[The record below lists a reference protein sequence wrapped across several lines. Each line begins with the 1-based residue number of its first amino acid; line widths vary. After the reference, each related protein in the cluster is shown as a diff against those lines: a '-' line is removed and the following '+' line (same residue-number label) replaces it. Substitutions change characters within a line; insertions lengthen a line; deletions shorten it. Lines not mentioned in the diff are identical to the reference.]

1 MTCTDRQIGL
11 LMKNANCHTIAIAA
25 AKAGLSTKTAAK
37 YLKLK
42 KSPSELKTQ
51 RQHRTRHDPFA
62 EQAEEITKM
71 FKDAPQLQANTILE
85 YLMEK
90 YPDRYGL
97 EHSRS
102 LRRRLQQLRA
112 EFGKAQQV
120 MFCQDIKPGLQSQ
133 SDWTCMNDLK
143 IEIAGTYHPH
153 LLFHFMLPFS
163 CWESVMICYSESLE
177 TLTQGYEHAVWQ
189 LGGVFAE
196 HRTDN
201 LSAATQ
207 QLGSSRQFTAR
218 WSEFLEHY
226 SVKPSR
232 NNPGESHEN
241 GSVEK
246 SHDLLKKAINQ
257 QLLLRGSRNFCDI
270 ASYQAFLDKLLMKR
284 NAPRKPDVAQEMACI
299 KDLPDIKYN
308 APQVIV
314 IKVRTSSTI
323 KVLGV
328 TYSVPSRLIGFNL
341 QAHVYA
347 SHIELYYGAK
357 KIEHLTRLANGEAI
371 DYRHIIDS
379 LVRKPGAF
387 SNYQYR
393 ASMFPNLTFK
403 IAHEDLQK
411 VLPERADRLY
421 LQLLK
426 FAKLHGEVGVTAAIE
441 LAKESGKPPLPE
453 HIKELLDMP
462 IPSTILDVEIMATNL
477 SAYDNLH
484 NFKGVVCH

>member
-1 MTCTDRQIGL
+1 MTCTDQQIGL
-11 LMKNANCHTIAIAA
+11 LMKNANCHPLTIAG
-25 AKAGLSTKTAAK
+25 AKAGLSPKTATK

-42 KSPSELKTQ
+42 KSPSDLKTP
-51 RQHRTRHDPFA
+51 RQHRTRQDPFA
-62 EQAEEITKM
+62 EHAEEIAKM

-90 YPDRYGL
+90 YPERYGL

-112 EFGKAQQV
+112 EFGQSQQV
-120 MFCQDIKPGLQSQ
+120 VFCQDIKPGLQSQ
-133 SDWTCMNDLK
+133 SDWTCMNELK
-143 IEIAGTYHPH
+143 IEIGGTDYPH
-153 LLFHFMLPFS
+153 LLFHFMLPYS
-163 CWESVMICYSESLE
+163 CWESVMICQSESLE
-177 TLTQGYEHAVWQ
+177 TLTQGFETAVWQ

-207 QLGSSRQFTAR
+207 KLGSSRQFTAR

-246 SHDLLKKAINQ
+246 SHDLLKKAIHQ
-257 QLLLRGSRNFCDI
+257 QLLLRGSRNFCDL

-284 NAPRKPDVAQEMACI
+284 NTPRKPAVAQEMAFI

-308 APQVIV
+308 APQVILL
-314 IKVRTSSTI
+314 KVRTSSTI

-341 QAHVYA
+341 TAQVYA
-347 SHIELYYGAK
+347 NAIELYYGAQ
-357 KIEHLTRLANGEAI
+357 KIEHLTRLPHGESI
-371 DYRHIIDS
+371 NYRHIIDS

-387 SNYQYR
+387 SHYQYR

-403 IAHEDLQK
+403 IAHEELQK
-411 VLPERADRLY
+411 SLPEKADRLY
-421 LQLLK
+421 LQLLR
-426 FAKLHGEVGVTAAIE
+426 FAKLHGEASVTAAIE
-441 LAKESGKPPLPE
+441 LTKESGNPPLPE
-453 HIKELLDMP
+453 HIKDLLDMP
-462 IPSTILDVEIMATNL
+462 IPPELLEVEIMAPNL

-484 NFKGVVCH
+484 TFKGVVCH